1 LRRHFGSNRRYIA
14 SVSAVFGRHTSRRA
28 SMRVTM

>member
-1 LRRHFGSNRRYIA
+1 MYLALVNRDHIA

-28 SMRVTM
+28 SIRVTM